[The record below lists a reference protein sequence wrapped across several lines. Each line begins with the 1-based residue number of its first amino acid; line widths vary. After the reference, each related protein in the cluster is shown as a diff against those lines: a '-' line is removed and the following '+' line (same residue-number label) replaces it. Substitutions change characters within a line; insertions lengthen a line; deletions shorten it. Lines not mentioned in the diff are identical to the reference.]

1 MLISTALNIE
11 DNAFV
16 SLVGAGGKSSI
27 LQALAA
33 ELLKKNKNI
42 ILTTTT
48 KMFIEQMDPFLPE
61 GRIIES
67 SNTRI
72 MEEGIKDC
80 FKQGKSRIAILVSQR
95 FKEKGRDKFSGPEP
109 YHLDYWWKEGLA
121 DYFIV
126 EADGAKGR
134 PIKAPSYYEPV
145 IPVMTTDVVGVIG
158 IEAIGSSLEEKN
170 VFRSSLFGCLLGL
183 EIGEVISIKTVV
195 DLINHPDGLFKNS
208 PHNVRRHLFLNKVNG
223 EDRRNMAEKLAY
235 RVLMVNWA
243 QICDIII
250 GDTLQ
255 KGDPILKIVNGKVI

>member
-1 MLISTALNIE
+1 MLISKALNIE
-11 DNAFV
+11 DNAFI

-27 LQALAA
+27 LQILAA

-48 KMFIEQMDPFLPE
+48 KMFIDQMAPFLQK

-67 SNTRI
+67 SNTHI

-80 FKQGKSRIAILVSQR
+80 FKQGKNRIAMLVSQR

-109 YHLDYWWKEGLA
+109 YHLNYWWNEGLA
-121 DYFIV
+121 DYFVV

-145 IPVMTTDVVGVIG
+145 IPAMTTDVVGVIG
-158 IEAIGSSLEEKN
+158 IEAVGLSLEEKN
-170 VFRSSLFGCLLGL
+170 VFRSSLFSCLLGL
-183 EIGEVISIKTVV
+183 EMGEVISEEAIVG
-195 DLINHPDGLFKNS
+195 LINHPDGLFKNS
-208 PHNVRRHLFLNKVNG
+208 PCNARRHLFLNKVND
-223 EDRRNMAEKLAY
+223 EDKRNIAEKLAY
-235 RVLMVNWA
+235 RVLGDNRA
-243 QICDIII
+243 KICDIII

-255 KGDPILKIVNGKVI
+255 KGDPILKIVNGKEI